1 MATVS
6 TIRLSVDLLDCAFVD
21 SLDPR
26 FLYRDS
32 PYEIAL
38 TVKNGEA
45 GLSTG
50 IKLYDEDGEY
60 LDLAGTVTA
69 ADGTA
74 TITIDDE
81 IDFDGAY
88 TCLICVNGSKAAEFP
103 LEVRAIGSPVP
114 PTGTVLDWNVI
125 TSYTDTVTK
134 GPVRPHSGTL
144 EVKATNAD
152 GSISIGVKS
161 GLYDPAGSAAT
172 VAGNLTA
179 HIDDTTAA
187 HAATAISNTPAGG
200 IAATTVQAAINE
212 LDSEKLAV
220 GGTAADVN
228 PAGTS
233 IAAALLAKANDNA
246 VVKLTGVDFQTI
258 DSGGTYTAIEVEG
271 PGAYM
276 ILDKDGTLPNEA
288 AVFQFRRGT
297 DLDVWQT
304 GLRPDNDINVD
315 PDNNRATSVNAWIV
329 RNGTIGN
336 GRHPLWIDKVTNFVH
351 APLGFVSRFIRAL
364 TSAGLALQDSAGAE
378 HALLT
383 STGLRIRPR
392 IVSSSITAE
401 LDGVYHG
408 TAAATYTDPTPAEGR
423 GYLVRVVNGTQTVGG
438 TAYAAEGTVI
448 MREYHSGSWR
458 NRVLFGGADAAG
470 VRANIGAAALTP
482 TVNAQTGT
490 TYTFAAT
497 DAGGIVTA
505 TNGSAI
511 THTIPPNSSVP
522 MPVGT
527 IINDVQL
534 GAGVLTIEGGTG
546 VAVNGVSEGAV
557 SIGARYQGATCLK
570 IATDTWI
577 ISGAIA

>member
-21 SLDPR
+21 SLDSR

-38 TVKNGEA
+38 TVLNGEA

-60 LDLAGTVTA
+60 LDLAGTATA

-103 LEVRAIGSPVP
+103 LEVRAIGAPVP

-125 TSYTDTVTK
+125 TSYTDTATK
-134 GPVRPHSGTL
+134 GPVRPGTGITNT
-144 EVKATNAD
+144 VNAD
-152 GSISIGVKS
+152 GSNTHAVAYGNS
-161 GLYDPAGSAAT
+161 AGTAAQ
-172 VAGNLTA
+172 GNDARLSDSRTPTAHASTHATGGTDALTA
-179 HIDDTTAA
+179 ANIGALT
-187 HAATAISNTPAGG
+187 
-200 IAATTVQAAINE
+200 
-212 LDSEKLAV
+212 V

-228 PAGTS
+228 PAGTA

-408 TAAATYTDPTPAEGR
+408 TAAATYTDPTPADGR

-438 TAYAAEGTVI
+438 IGYAVSGTLILRV
-448 MREYHSGSWR
+448 YHSGAWLT
-458 NRVLFGGADAAG
+458 RVLRSPSGTITESGTTRTLSRSDIGQFVRYTNAGACAITLPNNTDMPCEDGDTIYGRVTTVAP
-470 VRANIGAAALTP
+470 AALTLGSGV
-482 TVNAQTGT
+482 TVNNAAAIT
-490 TYTFAAT
+490 TLPQHSTFALRR
-497 DAGGIVTA
+497 TA
-505 TNGSAI
+505 T
-511 THTIPPNSSVP
+511 T
-522 MPVGT
+522 
-527 IINDVQL
+527 DVWDF
-534 GAGVLTIEGGTG
+534 V
-546 VAVNGVSEGAV
+546 
-557 SIGARYQGATCLK
+557 
-570 IATDTWI
+570 
-577 ISGAIA
+577 

>member
-103 LEVRAIGSPVP
+103 LEVRAIGAPVP

-125 TSYTDTVTK
+125 TSYTDTATK

-152 GSISIGVKS
+152 GSISIGVKN

-179 HIDDTTAA
+179 HIDDTSGA
-187 HAATAISNTPAGG
+187 HAAAAIANTPAGG

-212 LDSEKLAV
+212 LDSEKANLAGGNTFDASAQILAV
-220 GGTAADVN
+220 LQ
-228 PAGTS
+228 
-233 IAAALLAKANDNA
+233 ALA
-246 VVKLTGVDFQTI
+246 LTGLLVRDSAGNLILTI
-258 DSGGTYTAIEVEG
+258 GNQAPGARALRVEG
-271 PGAYM
+271 VIETSNGVT
-276 ILDKDGTLPNEA
+276 LGTN
-288 AVFQFRRGT
+288 VGT
-297 DLDVWQT
+297 TT
-304 GLRPDNDINVD
+304 G
-315 PDNNRATSVNAWIV
+315 SVNAASIV
-329 RNGTIGN
+329 QLRPVSGTGGIVESLVGGENLILRGRTTAAPTGN
-336 GRHPLWIDKVTNFVH
+336 II
-351 APLGFVSRFIRAL
+351 LGGLGEYAAVETLRAL
-364 TSAGLALQDSAGAE
+364 NASLPFHDSTGAE

-392 IVSSSITAE
+392 VVTTSITAE

-423 GYLVRVVNGTQTVGG
+423 GYLVRVMNNMATVGG
-438 TAYAAEGTVI
+438 IDYAAEGTVI
-448 MREYHSGSWR
+448 FREYHSGAWR

-577 ISGAIA
+577 ISGAIS

>member
-32 PYEIAL
+32 PYQIAL

-60 LDLAGTVTA
+60 LDLAGTATA

-125 TSYTDTVTK
+125 TSYVATATH

-152 GSISIGVKS
+152 GSISIGVKD

-212 LDSEKLAV
+212 LDTEKLAV

-246 VVKLTGVDFQTI
+246 VVKLIGSQTI
-258 DSGGTYTAIEVEG
+258 TGFKTFTSRIDAPGVEPTADNTQKLGGNTFAKWSWLEGWITTLYTQF
-271 PGAYM
+271 
-276 ILDKDGTLPNEA
+276 LRA
-288 AVFQFRRGT
+288 AT
-297 DLDVWQT
+297 
-304 GLRPDNDINVD
+304 
-315 PDNNRATSVNAWIV
+315 AS
-329 RNGTIGN
+329 
-336 GRHPLWIDKVTNFVH
+336 
-351 APLGFVSRFIRAL
+351 
-364 TSAGLALQDSAGAE
+364 GLALQDSAGAE

-423 GYLVRVVNGTQTVGG
+423 GFVVRVVNGTQTVGG

-448 MREYHSGSWR
+448 FREYHSGSWR

-470 VRANIGAAALTP
+470 VRTNIEAGRDAGTRVATMTGDETLTTSSATVQILDPNANRNLDLPNGADFVVKNTGAAGEIITVRDAADATIDAVDPGVTLTFRW
-482 TVNAQTGT
+482 N
-490 TYTFAAT
+490 
-497 DAGGIVTA
+497 
-505 TNGSAI
+505 
-511 THTIPPNSSVP
+511 
-522 MPVGT
+522 
-527 IINDVQL
+527 
-534 GAGVLTIEGGTG
+534 GTG
-546 VAVNGVSEGAV
+546 WTVLG
-557 SIGARYQGATCLK
+557 
-570 IATDTWI
+570 
-577 ISGAIA
+577 

>member
-38 TVKNGEA
+38 TVLNGEA

-125 TSYTDTVTK
+125 TSYTATATH

-179 HIDDTTAA
+179 HIDDTSGA

-212 LDSEKLAV
+212 LDSEK
-220 GGTAADVN
+220 AA
-228 PAGTS
+228 
-233 IAAALLAKANDNA
+233 DNA
-246 VVKLTGVDFQTI
+246 VVKLTGNQTVAGQKTFSDI
-258 DSGGTYTAIEVEG
+258 TFITR
-271 PGAYM
+271 PGASAY
-276 ILDKDGTLPNEA
+276 IDIDGNNAYTVL
-288 AVFQFRRGT
+288 RGVANGNVGAQ
-297 DLDVWQT
+297 LHRGGVEKWNFGMRQT
-304 GLRPDNDINVD
+304 GQEKELDAFTIYRVNGDPFDLSRAFWVSFSDYMTRVVGLVTGILRA
-315 PDNNRATSVNAWIV
+315 ATA
-329 RNGTIGN
+329 
-336 GRHPLWIDKVTNFVH
+336 
-351 APLGFVSRFIRAL
+351 
-364 TSAGLALQDSAGAE
+364 AGLALQDSAGAE

-408 TAAATYTDPTPAEGR
+408 TAAATYTDPTPADGR

-448 MREYHSGSWR
+448 FREYHSGAWR